1 MNKRFSILICDYDK
15 HDVRIIEAMT
25 REWLVENELEAD
37 ITVFTDPVKFR
48 ESFISGTACDIY
60 LLGVSMHGSSGIELG
75 RLIHNRY
82 PNAPLIYV
90 TRSKGHALE
99 AFSVNA
105 LRYII
110 KPIDYLEFVSALDFA
125 YIVHRAVPRNM
136 VTVRMPGVVTN
147 ISEDDVVYIENNVR
161 SMKYVMK
168 SGEIVN
174 GTRRNISF
182 ENFFAPLLNSG
193 KFVQPHKS
201 FIVNLNYIS
210 SLRTTSIKLSTG
222 VNIPISRRHITE
234 VHEAYD
240 RFNAK

>member
-1 MNKRFSILICDYDK
+1 MDKKFSILICDYDK

-25 REWLVENELEAD
+25 REWLAENEREAD
-37 ITVFTDPVKFR
+37 VTVFTDPVRFR
-48 ESFISGTACDIY
+48 ESFIAGTAYDIY

-75 RLIHNRY
+75 KLIHNRY

-105 LRYII
+105 LRYIL

-125 YIVHRAVPRNM
+125 FIVYRAIPRNI
-136 VTVRMPGVVTN
+136 VTVRIPGAVTN
-147 ISEDDVVYIENNVR
+147 LNEDDVVYIENNVR

-168 SGEIVN
+168 DGEIVN

-193 KFVQPHKS
+193 KFVQSHKS
-201 FIVNLNYIS
+201 FIVNMNYIS
-210 SLRTTSIKLSTG
+210 SLRTSSIRLSTG
-222 VNIPISRRHITE
+222 VNIPISRRHIAE
-234 VHEAYD
+234 VHKAYE

>member
-1 MNKRFSILICDYDK
+1 MEKKLSILICDYDK
-15 HDVRIIEAMT
+15 HDVRIIEAMA
-25 REWLVENELEAD
+25 REWLVENEREAD
-37 ITVFTDPVKFR
+37 VTVFTDPVRFR
-48 ESFISGTACDIY
+48 ETFISGTAYDIY

-75 RLIHNRY
+75 KLIHSRY

-90 TRSKGHALE
+90 TRSKGHALD

-105 LRYII
+105 LRYIL
-110 KPIDYLEFVSALDFA
+110 KPVNYMEFVSALDFA

-136 VTVRMPGVVTN
+136 VTVRMPGAVTSLN
-147 ISEDDVVYIENNVR
+147 EDDVVYIENNVR

-168 SGEIVN
+168 DGEIVN

-182 ENFFAPLLNSG
+182 ENFFAPLLSSG

-210 SLRTTSIKLSTG
+210 SMRTSSISLSTG

-234 VHEAYD
+234 VHEAYEK
-240 RFNAK
+240 FNTK

>member
-1 MNKRFSILICDYDK
+1 MEKKFSIVICDYDR

-25 REWLVENELEAD
+25 REWLIENAREAD
-37 ITVFTDPVKFR
+37 LTVFTDPVKFR
-48 ESFISGTACDIY
+48 DSFISGTSYDIY
-60 LLGVSMHGSSGIELG
+60 LLGVSMHGTSGIDLG
-75 RLIHNRY
+75 RLIHTRY

-90 TRSKGHALE
+90 TRSKGHALD

-105 LRYII
+105 LRYIL
-110 KPIDYLEFVSALDFA
+110 KPIDYMEFVSALDFA
-125 YIVHRAVPRNM
+125 YIVHRAAPRNL
-136 VTVRMPGVVTN
+136 VTVRLPGAVTN
-147 ISEDDVVYIENNVR
+147 INEDDVVYIENNVR

-168 SGEIVN
+168 GGEVVN

-182 ENFFAPLLNSG
+182 ENFFAPLLSSG

-210 SLRTTSIKLSTG
+210 SMRTTSIKLSTG

-240 RFNAK
+240 KFNSK